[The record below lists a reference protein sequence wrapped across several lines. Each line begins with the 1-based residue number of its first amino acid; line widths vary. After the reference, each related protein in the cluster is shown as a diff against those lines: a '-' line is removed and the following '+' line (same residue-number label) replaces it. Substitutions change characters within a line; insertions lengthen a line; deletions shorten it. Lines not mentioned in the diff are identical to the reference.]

1 MFERIIAFLPS
12 ADIIVIGLIGG
23 VIRVVIGYLS
33 AADNEKFNWKKA
45 TKTIL
50 IFMFFSFLVITVA
63 GPESLGFALL
73 LGYGGDDAFNALY
86 RKKVGKG
93 FGESI
98 LGQPGT
104 GLSASIPQDLND
116 RQRSGYDFIL
126 KYGKITNDQYQKL
139 NKISNSPAKR
149 DLVQMTKRKTIKSYG
164 KNKGIYYKLS

>member
-1 MFERIIAFLPS
+1 MFEQLIAFLPS
-12 ADIIVIGLIGG
+12 VDIIIIGLLGG
-23 VIRVVIGYLS
+23 AIRVVIGWLS
-33 AADNEKFNWKKA
+33 AESGEKFNWKKA
-45 TKTIL
+45 LKTII

-63 GPESLGFALL
+63 GPQSLGFALL
-73 LGYGGDDAFNALY
+73 LGYGGDDAFSALY

-126 KYGKITNDQYQKL
+126 KYGKITNDQYQRM
-139 NKISNSPAKR
+139 NKCSNSTAKR
-149 DLVQMTKRKTIKSYG
+149 DLVQMSKRKIIKSYG
-164 KNKGIYYKLS
+164 KNKGIYYKLN

>member
-1 MFERIIAFLPS
+1 MFKQLVAFLPS
-12 ADIIVIGLIGG
+12 ADIVIIGLLGG
-23 VIRVVIGYLS
+23 AIRVIIGWLS
-33 AADNEKFNWKKA
+33 AENNEKFNWKKA
-45 TKTIL
+45 LKTII

-63 GPESLGFALL
+63 GPQSLGFALL

-104 GLSASIPQDLND
+104 GLFSSIPQDLND

-139 NKISNSPAKR
+139 NKCSDATATN
-149 DLVQMTKRKTIKSYG
+149 DLNKMTKRQVIKRFG
-164 KNKGIYYKLS
+164 KGKGTYYKLS